1 MPLVG
6 QGTLQDSVIYMRM
19 TFRKVAFRA
28 IVIPLALI
36 GTASL
41 ATALYLLRPV
51 STPAFRDEAARGL
64 PQSIASMER
73 WPINGMDQSVILRGR
88 DRGSPLLVWVHGGPE
103 TSETGV
109 VRRCN
114 SALEDLLPSFGA
126 TAQRRLPTSVDVESN
141 AKAWF

>member
-1 MPLVG
+1 
-6 QGTLQDSVIYMRM
+6 
-19 TFRKVAFRA
+19 
-28 IVIPLALI
+28 
-36 GTASL
+36 
-41 ATALYLLRPV
+41 
-51 STPAFRDEAARGL
+51 
-64 PQSIASMER
+64 MER

-126 TAQRRLPTSVDVESN
+126 TAQRRLRTSVDVESN